1 MDFLAEGFRRA
12 LALLFSGDAEVY
24 GIALLTFRIGLISTV
39 LACGLGIPLG
49 FMLATRPFWG
59 RRAALTVVN
68 TALAFPTVVL
78 GLLLYG
84 LLSRRGPL
92 GAMGWLYTWQAIAL
106 GDVLLALPIAAALAA
121 AAVQGVD
128 PRIRRTAETLGA
140 GRWRTAWTV
149 AREARFALAA
159 VLTTAF
165 GHVVAE
171 IGAAMTVVGPNGS
184 GKSTLLRLLALLE
197 RPSAGRVLLNGVV
210 VTPGG
215 AARRRVTLVEQRPI
229 LFQAT
234 VRENLEFGLQVR
246 GIRRAGVNR
255 RVENIA
261 ARLAITPL
269 LGRRRHELSDGEVQR
284 VAVARA
290 LAVEPDVLL
299 LDEPASS
306 ADRAAALTLYRAL
319 AEERARR
326 PMAVC
331 LASHQLEDAYRWA
344 DDVRALADGRLSPVT
359 PENLFRVELQAAESG
374 DLKHACVGTVEI
386 AAMTDKTGPAILAVP
401 PTDIFVSRE
410 PLASSARNTFPGRAT
425 SLARR
430 RPDEGAVHV
439 TADVGVELVAVITEE
454 AVRDLALAP
463 GSPVVF
469 SFKASAV
476 RVF

>member
-1 MDFLAEGFRRA
+1 MLE
-12 LALLFSGDAEVY
+12 
-24 GIALLTFRIGLISTV
+24 LIDV
-39 LACGLGIPLG
+39 
-49 FMLATRPFWG
+49 RHEYDG
-59 RRAALTVVN
+59 R
-68 TALAFPTVVL
+68 VVL
-78 GLLLYG
+78 QLE
-84 LLSRRGPL
+84 RFAVPP
-92 GAMGWLYTWQAIAL
+92 GAAIA
-106 GDVLLALPIAAALAA
+106 
-121 AAVQGVD
+121 
-128 PRIRRTAETLGA
+128 
-140 GRWRTAWTV
+140 
-149 AREARFALAA
+149 
-159 VLTTAF
+159 
-165 GHVVAE
+165 
-171 IGAAMTVVGPNGS
+171 VVGPNGS

-197 RPSAGRVLLNGVV
+197 RPTQGRVLHDGAV

-229 LFQAT
+229 LFRAT

-246 GIRRAGVNR
+246 GIGRAELDR
-255 RVENIA
+255 RVEDAA
-261 ARLAITPL
+261 ARLGITQL

-326 PMAVC
+326 PLAVC

-359 PENLFRVELQAAESG
+359 PENLFRVELVATGSG
-374 DLKHACVGTVEI
+374 ELKHACVGTVEI

-410 PLASSARNTFPGRAT
+410 PLASSARNTFQGRVT
-425 SLARR
+425 SLTRR
-430 RPDEGAVHV
+430 RRGGEGGGGAVYV
-439 TADVGVELVAVITEE
+439 TADVGVELIAVITEE